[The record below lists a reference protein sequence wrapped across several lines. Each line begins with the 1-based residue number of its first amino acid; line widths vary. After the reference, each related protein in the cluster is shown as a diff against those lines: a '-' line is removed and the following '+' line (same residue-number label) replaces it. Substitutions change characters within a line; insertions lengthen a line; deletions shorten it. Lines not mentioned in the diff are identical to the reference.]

1 MSEILWAGLKKRIIR
16 SIERECVR
24 DFVKNRVAILES
36 RLIKAP

>member
-1 MSEILWAGLKKRIIR
+1 MFEIMWAGLKKRTIR

-24 DFVKNRVAILES
+24 DFIKNRVAILEI